1 MIKPL
6 NETAKHVLSL
16 LDQTNFSEDVRAY
29 SGRGMS
35 GRVCLGV
42 EIARG
47 QLFELGYEI
56 ARAVYSGSVWA
67 NCSIVPVP
75 HTDSMGHGVIAY
87 WPGATVQEIEE
98 REEC

>member
-16 LDQTNFSEDVRAY
+16 LQETNFSEDVRAY

-47 QLFELGYEI
+47 QLFELGFEM
-56 ARAVYSGSVWA
+56 ARALYYDRDPAGA
-67 NCSIVPVP
+67 ITPAP
-75 HTDSMGHGVIAY
+75 HLDNMGGDYIAY
-87 WPGATVQEIEE
+87 WAAAQIEE
-98 REEC
+98 VEEWMPE